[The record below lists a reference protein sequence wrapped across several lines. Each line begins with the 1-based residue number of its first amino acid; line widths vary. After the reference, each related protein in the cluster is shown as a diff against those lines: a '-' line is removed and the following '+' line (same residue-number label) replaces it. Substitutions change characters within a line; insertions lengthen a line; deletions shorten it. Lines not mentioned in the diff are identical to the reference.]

1 MKKNAGISVRSTD
14 STTPSALAPRS
25 SLRKNGDLSSP
36 TTEIFM
42 NVITTDLPGVLIIE
56 PKVFGDERG
65 FFYES
70 FNAKA
75 FRDATGL
82 DMQFVQDNHSRSQK
96 GVLRG
101 LHYQLQN
108 TQGKLVRVTAG
119 EVLDVAVD
127 IRRSSPDF
135 GKWVAVRLSAENHR
149 QLWVPEGF
157 AHGFVVLSEFA
168 ECLYKTTDY
177 YDPSSERSI
186 RWDDP
191 ALGIDWQLDEAPK
204 LSAKDQAAVL
214 LKDADVFA

>member
-1 MKKNAGISVRSTD
+1 
-14 STTPSALAPRS
+14 
-25 SLRKNGDLSSP
+25 
-36 TTEIFM
+36 M

-75 FRDATGL
+75 FLEATSL
-82 DMQFVQDNHSRSQK
+82 DVQFVQDNHSRSQR

-101 LHYQLQN
+101 LHYQLQQ

-127 IRRSSPDF
+127 IRRSSANF
-135 GKWVAVRLSAENHR
+135 GKWVAVRLSDENHR
-149 QLWVPEGF
+149 QMWVPEGF
-157 AHGFVVLSEFA
+157 AHGFVVLSDYADF
-168 ECLYKTTDY
+168 LYKTTDFY
-177 YDPSSERSI
+177 SPSDERAI

-191 ALGIDWQLDEAPK
+191 AIGIDWQLDEAPT
-204 LSAKDQAAVL
+204 LSAKDQAAAL